1 MFTTVHTYDR
11 ADAGVKTDGQL
22 LDWGWR
28 YDLMTSVIDF
38 VLLGKLGRLR
48 QQTLDFAQVQRG
60 DAVLEV
66 GCGTGALSLDAY
78 RRVGPSGLVA
88 GIDPAPRQIARARA
102 NAARQVWPI
111 DFRLAAIEQL
121 PFVDA
126 AFDAVLSTFM
136 LHHLPGDLK
145 LRGLQ
150 EVARVLRPGGRLV
163 VLDAQHPRHDVPHQ
177 DVPGLLRQIGFDVE
191 RTHDVRLAP
200 ISVPFQTAAFAVG
213 LKSRSTVMAT
223 DEPA

>member
-1 MFTTVHTYDR
+1 MFTTVHTSSQVDS
-11 ADAGVKTDGQL
+11 GMSIQTDGQL

-28 YDLMTSVIDF
+28 YDLMTSVIDL
-38 VLLGKLGRLR
+38 VLFGKLRRLR

-60 DAVLEV
+60 DTVLDV

-102 NAARQVWPI
+102 NAARRVWPI

-136 LHHLPGDLK
+136 LHHLPDDLK
-145 LRGLQ
+145 RRGLL
-150 EVARVLRPGGRLV
+150 EVARVLKPGGRLV
-163 VLDAQHPRHDVPHQ
+163 VLDAQHP
-177 DVPGLLRQIGFDVE
+177 
-191 RTHDVRLAP
+191 
-200 ISVPFQTAAFAVG
+200 
-213 LKSRSTVMAT
+213 
-223 DEPA
+223 